1 MTKKCSC
8 GSCPI
13 SARLK
18 SFPEPDVVYLL
29 GVSAGWP
36 AGVPL
41 MRSEAS
47 SGSIRCLAITTRDLL
62 ELSGPHD
69 GDHLVYVLAQSSAGL
84 DATGKIVI
92 EL

>member
-1 MTKKCSC
+1 
-8 GSCPI
+8 
-13 SARLK
+13 
-18 SFPEPDVVYLL
+18 
-29 GVSAGWP
+29 
-36 AGVPL
+36 

-69 GDHLVYVLAQSSAGL
+69 GDHLVHVLAQSSAGL